1 MKPPTK
7 SAKGN
12 RPNFCLNAS
21 ISDTYCHLKQLRKME
36 KYSVAKLFT
45 IQMIKN
51 YLLIVF
57 VHEHVFSLGTGASVY
72 KSVLVV
78 FMRLQIC

>member
-1 MKPPTK
+1 
-7 SAKGN
+7 
-12 RPNFCLNAS
+12 
-21 ISDTYCHLKQLRKME
+21 ME

-45 IQMIKN
+45 IQMIKK

-57 VHEHVFSLGTGASVY
+57 VHEHLFSLGTGASVD

-78 FMRLQIC
+78 FMHL